1 MQSKYVY
8 SKRAES
14 QIKKIYLDT
23 AQKWGVSQADK
34 YDIGLLQTIEILAD
48 NPEMGRQCD
57 NIRKGYRRHEYERHI
72 IFYRRRSNDILIT
85 NVIYDGMD
93 FKRIF
98 KSKGMA

>member
-1 MQSKYVY
+1 MQGKYVY
-8 SKRAES
+8 SKRAEG

-23 AQKWGVSQADK
+23 AKKWGTAQADT
-34 YDIGLLQTIEILAD
+34 YDAGLLKTIELLAD

-72 IFYRRRSNDILIT
+72 IFYRKRPTDILIT
-85 NVIYDGMD
+85 NIIYDAMD

-98 KSKGMA
+98 RSEGNA